1 MANKVTLDTA
11 DKLDIVCKKGDTFLL
26 NLRLKDSNG
35 VPITLET
42 LGYTFLM
49 QVREQP
55 TQDPNSIEVSFVKGP
70 VVISTPDAKETRQ
83 EEGQA
88 PTTNLT
94 FEPITVDDSG
104 NITITGSHNTMKQI
118 NPGRYVYDI
127 QSVVSGNYKTIV
139 RGGFVVTDDITAV

>member
-26 NLRLKDSNG
+26 NLRLKDSDG
-35 VPITLET
+35 VPMELST
-42 LGYTFLM
+42 LGYAFLM

-55 TQDPNSIEVSFVKGP
+55 VQDPASVEPALIKGP

-94 FEPITVDDSG
+94 FEPIVVDDSG
-104 NITITGSHNTMKQI
+104 NVTITGSHNTMKQI
-118 NPGRYVYDI
+118 PAGRYVYDI
-127 QSVVSGNYKTIV
+127 QSVVSGTYKTIV
-139 RGGFVVTDDITAV
+139 RGGFIVNDDITVV

>member
-1 MANKVTLDTA
+1 MASKVTLDTA

-26 NLRLKDSNG
+26 NLRLKDSDG
-35 VPITLET
+35 VPMELST

-55 TQDPNSIEVSFVKGP
+55 VQDPNSLEPALIKGP

-83 EEGQA
+83 EEGEA

-94 FEPITVDDSG
+94 FEPIVVDDSG
-104 NITITGSHNTMKQI
+104 NVTITGSHNTMKQVLA
-118 NPGRYVYDI
+118 GRYVYDI
-127 QSVVSGNYKTIV
+127 QSVVSGTYKTIV
-139 RGGFVVTDDITAV
+139 RGGFIVNDDITVV